1 MPASATKKKLTF
13 SDIRDKVNTELVI
26 DSRSLYNKLSYQT
39 DEFIKKNWHNVDIAN
54 LQSFSSYRLFKLFA
68 ANDSAFSAALTTHER
83 MMVDTFR
90 VTAYKENESL
100 YQDAQ
105 TYINELVHRFNY
117 EDQYAEGFTHPNTMI
132 SQIGRMARNILT
144 SDKAAGALF
153 VELDQDT
160 YEVRAFKPID
170 CDRVYFEGELFP
182 GYGDATYISAS
193 FGVGKKRRP
202 YIYQDGHKVPMDVAN
217 FLWEPLDSDAEQIDG
232 NNPLRPAL
240 RTTFTKIEFL
250 DNLRKVL
257 KNQAWPKIKVVLDE
271 EAVLNLA
278 PPEIRND
285 KKKLTEYFNDHL
297 SSVSSSLT
305 NISVDQ
311 NIIVYNTIK
320 EISFL
325 ESKVQFDPR
334 PIAALLD
341 AEAISALKAPPSTV
355 GKGGSTRTGEGL
367 ASAELVIFRRTVKAL
382 RTVIET
388 LYSRAFTLAL
398 RLKGMKGYVKFRFK
412 EFSLRPPEES
422 AQFDSIRVD
431 IVKTAWAMGS
441 IGEDEKN
448 RKIRQILDLEGP
460 PPADAEMHED
470 ILLGKSKD
478 DGEDRETERSP
489 IANREKENKRSET
502 RKSQKT
508 GGDRK

>member
-1 MPASATKKKLTF
+1 MPAAANQKKTISF
-13 SDIRDKVNTELVI
+13 TDIRSKVNTQVVI
-26 DSRSLYNKLSYQT
+26 DSRSLYNKLSHCT
-39 DEFIKKNWHNVDIAN
+39 DEFIKKNWHNVEVSN

-90 VTAYKENESL
+90 ATVYKENESL
-100 YQDAQ
+100 SSEGQAYV
-105 TYINELVHRFNY
+105 NELLHKFNY
-117 EDQYAEGFTHPNTMI
+117 EDNYMDGFTHPNTMLA
-132 SQIGRMARNILT
+132 QIGRMARNILT
-144 SDKAAGALF
+144 SDKAAAAMFL
-153 VELDQDT
+153 ELDPVS
-160 YEVRAFKPID
+160 YEVTALKPID
-170 CDRVYFEGELFP
+170 CDRVYFEGEFSP
-182 GYGDATYISAS
+182 YMSADSTYVSAR
-193 FGVGKKRRP
+193 FGLGRKRKP
-202 YIYQDGHKVPMDVAN
+202 YIYQEGRKTALDVAN

-240 RTTFTKIEFL
+240 RTTFTKMEFL

-257 KNQAWPKIKVVLDE
+257 KNQAWPKVKVVLDE

-278 PPEIRND
+278 PPETRSD
-285 KKKLTEYFNDHL
+285 KKKLIEFFNDYL
-297 SSVSSSLT
+297 SAVSETLT
-305 NISVDQ
+305 NIAVDQ

-325 ESKVQFDPR
+325 ESKVKFDPR
-334 PIAALLD
+334 PIAMLLD

-388 LYSRAFTLAL
+388 IYSRAFTLAL

-422 AQFDSIRVD
+422 AQFDNIRMSNLE
-431 IVKTAWAMGS
+431 KAWIHGA
-441 IGEDEKN
+441 IGDDEKT
-448 RKIRQILDLEGP
+448 RKMRQILELEGP
-460 PPADAEMHED
+460 PPADAKLRENMLD
-470 ILLGKSKD
+470 KP
-478 DGEDRETERSP
+478 GEAKETERSP
-489 IANREKENKRSET
+489 IANREKEENRSET
-502 RKSQKT
+502 NKNKKAGSERE
-508 GGDRK
+508 